1 MSQPSEDA
9 IRQKAYLLW
18 EADGRPFGHDHEY
31 WQRAVVALSNVA
43 QMQVL
48 PKSPPKHAVEGKP
61 KAEPKKAAAKTKA
74 DPVKAAKPAA
84 GKKAGK
90 PKKK

>member
-9 IRQKAYLLW
+9 IRQKAYFLW
-18 EADGRPFGHDHEY
+18 EADGRPHGHDHEY
-31 WQRAVVALSNVA
+31 WQRAVVALNSDSR
-43 QMQVL
+43 MKVL
-48 PKSPPKHAVEGKP
+48 PKSAPKHAEEGTP

-74 DPVKAAKPAA
+74 DPVKAAKPT
-84 GKKAGK
+84 GKKADK

>member
-18 EADGRPFGHDHEY
+18 EADGRPHGHDQEY
-31 WQRAVVALSNVA
+31 WRRAVVALSNVA

-61 KAEPKKAAAKTKA
+61 QAEPKKAAAKSKPA
-74 DPVKAAKPAA
+74 PVKAAKPAA
-84 GKKAGK
+84 GKKADK